1 MLINANFALQ
11 VEIYPLKIHLT
22 ETMYRMMWGYLFPEE
37 EQDSQR
43 RQVGR
48 KIDLNFSTVPRNSNG
63 KELIINAKINWLFPL
78 WHAGSLEDLNNYWC

>member
-1 MLINANFALQ
+1 MTLVIMQILIFAWANNCWLEKLIFTLQ

-48 KIDLNFSTVPRNSNG
+48 K
-63 KELIINAKINWLFPL
+63 
-78 WHAGSLEDLNNYWC
+78 C